1 MSSKTLIIR
10 FSSLGDVI
18 LTLPVVESI
27 KHGQP
32 DTQIDFLTNSQYS
45 PLVELFPGVDNV
57 YGFDKNVPGMGK
69 VLIRQKYNTVID
81 LQKNPRSIIFTARI
95 NPKNVVSYPK
105 RRWQRELMTKR
116 LKLRLPIG
124 HTVDAYLAALQRLKI
139 KPISRQPKLELSRDL
154 FGFADVFIER
164 AGIGGKI
171 IGLCP
176 GSKHF
181 EKRWPDFAALADKI
195 IQDDDKSLIIFSSPE
210 DDFETNLGI
219 SSNKVIAA
227 KNLQLDQLAAVM
239 SKCDIVVA
247 NDSGL
252 MHLAVALN
260 TPAVAIFGP
269 THPDLGFAP
278 LGQHDKIVSDFVA
291 CSPCSLHGEKKCR
304 LKHKICFEKITPERI
319 KSEIDELIKA
329 TGGSQVLR
337 NTTQ

>member
-124 HTVDAYLAALQRLKI
+124 HTVDAYLAALQ
-139 KPISRQPKLELSRDL
+139 LSRDL